1 MENRFMKPLE
11 GFENNSDEIKTQS
24 TEIVEQTVV
33 SGNQDVGSKFMKTL
47 GSPETTDT
55 VQQSTDTVQQSAG
68 NLQNPE
74 SLEKAKENLEKPG
87 KTYALEIRNLNH
99 TFDVGTEH
107 EFKIFENFT
116 LQVEDIPKKSEVI
129 TLMGGSGCGKS
140 CILRMAAGLM
150 TPQEGDIRILGQHI
164 DQYKSVPMVF
174 QSYSS
179 FEWMTVLDNVALPM
193 VIKGT
198 DKKSAREKAYDIL
211 SLVDLEQQATKY
223 AKPSVLSGG
232 QLQRVS
238 IARCLAS
245 DSPVFFLDEATGALD
260 IKMKREIQDLIIKIA
275 SETEHTIVN
284 VTHSVEEALY
294 ISDKIFI
301 LKPNPCTIHKE
312 MDISYGDSMR
322 GRWVL
327 DTDTYREYSRVL
339 SSVLD
344 EVCK

>member
-1 MENRFMKPLE
+1 MTEMENRFMKPLT
-11 GFENNSDEIKTQS
+11 GFENKQESLKT
-24 TEIVEQTVV
+24 EVKEEKP
-33 SGNQDVGSKFMKTL
+33 NYMKTL
-47 GSPETTDT
+47 GSPETTEVT
-55 VQQSTDTVQQSAG
+55 
-68 NLQNPE
+68 
-74 SLEKAKENLEKPG
+74 EKPENQVNPQVTQASAVATVEENSDSG
-87 KTYALEIRNLNH
+87 EKYSFEIRHLNH
-99 TFDVGTEH
+99 TFDAGTEH
-107 EFKIFENFT
+107 EFKIFDDFC
-116 LQVEDIPKKSEVI
+116 LQVEDIPEKSEVI

-193 VIKGT
+193 VLHGT

-211 SLVDLEQQATKY
+211 SLVGLEQHATKY
-223 AKPSVLSGG
+223 AKASVLSGG

-294 ISDKIFI
+294 ISDKIFV
-301 LKPNPCTIHKE
+301 LKPNPCTIYKE
-312 MDISYGDSMR
+312 MDISYGDSVR

-327 DTDTYREYSRVL
+327 DTDTYREYSREL
-339 SSVLD
+339 STTLD

>member
-1 MENRFMKPLE
+1 MKPLE

-24 TEIVEQTVV
+24 NEVIEQTVA
-33 SGNQDVGSKFMKTL
+33 SRNQDIGPKFMKTL
-47 GSPETTDT
+47 GSPEMTDD
-55 VQQSTDTVQQSAG
+55 VQKSAG
-68 NLQNPE
+68 NLQTSETIDKPKENPE
-74 SLEKAKENLEKPG
+74 NTGKA
-87 KTYALEIRNLNH
+87 YSLEIRNLNH
-99 TFDVGTEH
+99 TFDVGTKH

-116 LQVEDIPKKSEVI
+116 LRVEDVPKKSEVI
-129 TLMGGSGCGKS
+129 SLMGGSGCGKS

-245 DSPVFFLDEATGALD
+245 ESPVFFLDEATGALD

-312 MDISYGDSMR
+312 MNISYGNSMR
-322 GRWVL
+322 GRWVF

-344 EVCK
+344 EMCK

>member
-24 TEIVEQTVV
+24 TEIVEQTVA

-68 NLQNPE
+68 NLQNSEKHGKTME
-74 SLEKAKENLEKPG
+74 SLEKPG
-87 KTYALEIRNLNH
+87 KTYSLDIRNLTH
-99 TFDVGTEH
+99 TFDKGTEH

-116 LQVEDIPKKSEVI
+116 LQVEDVPKKSEVVS
-129 TLMGGSGCGKS
+129 LMGGSGCGKS

-150 TPQEGDIRILGQHI
+150 IPQEGDIRILGRHI

-312 MDISYGDSMR
+312 MDISYGDNLR
-322 GRWVL
+322 GRWVF

>member
-1 MENRFMKPLE
+1 MENRFMKPLT
-11 GFENNSDEIKTQS
+11 GFENKQENLKT
-24 TEIVEQTVV
+24 EVKEEKP
-33 SGNQDVGSKFMKTL
+33 NYMKTL
-47 GSPETTDT
+47 GSPETTE
-55 VQQSTDTVQQSAG
+55 VPG
-68 NLQNPE
+68 NLETQVNPQVTQSSTVEE
-74 SLEKAKENLEKPG
+74 SSDSGEK
-87 KTYALEIRNLNH
+87 YSFEIRHLNH

-107 EFKIFENFT
+107 EFKIFDDFC
-116 LQVEDIPKKSEVI
+116 LQVEDIPEKSEVI

-193 VIKGT
+193 VLHGT

-211 SLVDLEQQATKY
+211 SLVGLEQHATKY
-223 AKPSVLSGG
+223 AKASVLSGG

-294 ISDKIFI
+294 ISDKIFV
-301 LKPNPCTIHKE
+301 LKPNPCTIYKE
-312 MDISYGDSMR
+312 MDISYGDSVR

-327 DTDTYREYSRVL
+327 DTDTYREYSRRL
-339 SSVLD
+339 STTLD

>member
-1 MENRFMKPLE
+1 MKPDETE
-11 GFENNSDEIKTQS
+11 G
-24 TEIVEQTVV
+24 
-33 SGNQDVGSKFMKTL
+33 
-47 GSPETTDT
+47 
-55 VQQSTDTVQQSAG
+55 
-68 NLQNPE
+68 NPYRF
-74 SLEKAKENLEKPG
+74 SLD
-87 KTYALEIRNLNH
+87 IRNLTH
-99 TFDVGTEH
+99 TFDEGTEH
-107 EFKIFENFT
+107 EFRIFENFT
-116 LQVEDIPKKSEVI
+116 LQVEDIPEKSEVV

-150 TPQEGDIRILGQHI
+150 KPQKGDIRILGRHI
-164 DQYKSVPMVF
+164 DEYKSVPMVF

-193 VIKGT
+193 VLKGT

-211 SLVDLEQQATKY
+211 SLVGLQEHATKY
-223 AKPSVLSGG
+223 AKGSMLSGG

-275 SETEHTIVN
+275 YETEHTIVN

-294 ISDKIFI
+294 ISDRIFV
-301 LKPNPCTIHKE
+301 LKPNPCTVFKE
-312 MDISYGDSMR
+312 MDISYGDATR
-322 GRWVL
+322 GRWIF
-327 DTDTYREYSRVL
+327 DTDTYRNYSREL
-339 SSVLD
+339 SLTLD

>member
-1 MENRFMKPLE
+1 MKPLGGYE
-11 GFENNSDEIKTQS
+11 EKGPLESPTLQLVENQQDAKTREPAVDMKSDEIGQK
-24 TEIVEQTVV
+24 
-33 SGNQDVGSKFMKTL
+33 
-47 GSPETTDT
+47 
-55 VQQSTDTVQQSAG
+55 STDKF
-68 NLQNPE
+68 
-74 SLEKAKENLEKPG
+74 SLAIE
-87 KTYALEIRNLNH
+87 NLNH
-99 TFDVGTEH
+99 TFDEGTEH
-107 EFKIFENFT
+107 EFRIFENFT
-116 LQVEDIPKKSEVI
+116 LRVEDVPGKSEVV

-150 TPQEGDIRILGQHI
+150 TPQHGDIRIHGRHI
-164 DQYKSVPMVF
+164 DEYKSVPMVF

-193 VIKGT
+193 ILKGT
-198 DKKSAREKAYDIL
+198 PKKEAREKAYGIL
-211 SLVDLEQQATKY
+211 SLVGMQEQASKY
-223 AKPSVLSGG
+223 AKGSMLSGG

-294 ISDKIFI
+294 ISDSIFV
-301 LKPNPCTIHKE
+301 LKPNPCTIFKE
-312 MDISYGDSMR
+312 MEINYGDNPR
-322 GRWVL
+322 GRWIFE
-327 DTDTYREYSRVL
+327 TERYRSFSKELGSA
-339 SSVLD
+339 LD

>member
-1 MENRFMKPLE
+1 MTEMENRFMKPLT
-11 GFENNSDEIKTQS
+11 GFENKQENLKT
-24 TEIVEQTVV
+24 EVKEEKP
-33 SGNQDVGSKFMKTL
+33 NYMKTL
-47 GSPETTDT
+47 GSPETTEVT
-55 VQQSTDTVQQSAG
+55 G
-68 NLQNPE
+68 NLETQVNSKANQE
-74 SLEKAKENLEKPG
+74 STVEESSDSGEK
-87 KTYALEIRNLNH
+87 YSFEIRHLNH

-107 EFKIFENFT
+107 EFKIFDDFC
-116 LQVEDIPKKSEVI
+116 LQVEDIPEKSEVI

-193 VIKGT
+193 VLHGT

-211 SLVDLEQQATKY
+211 SLVGLEQHATKY
-223 AKPSVLSGG
+223 AKASVLSGG

-294 ISDKIFI
+294 ISDKIFV
-301 LKPNPCTIHKE
+301 LKPNPCTIYKE
-312 MDISYGDSMR
+312 MDISYGDSVR

-327 DTDTYREYSRVL
+327 DTDTYREYSRRL
-339 SSVLD
+339 STTLD

>member
-74 SLEKAKENLEKPG
+74 SLEKTKENLEKPG